1 MPENRLLV
9 RLTAENRVI
18 GDAAMPK
25 SCAVVVGEK
34 SYCSMSI
41 NTSSSN
47 NRAVAV
53 VALQQ

>member
-1 MPENRLLV
+1 MI
-9 RLTAENRVI
+9 AENRVI
-18 GDAAMPK
+18 GDAAMQK
-25 SCAVVVGEK
+25 SRAVVVVEK